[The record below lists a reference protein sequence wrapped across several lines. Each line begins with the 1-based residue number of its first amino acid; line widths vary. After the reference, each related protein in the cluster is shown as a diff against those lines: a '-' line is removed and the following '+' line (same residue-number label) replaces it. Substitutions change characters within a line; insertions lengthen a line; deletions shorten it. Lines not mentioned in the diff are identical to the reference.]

1 MRAPACSTP
10 RPAPPRARTLSRA
23 PARARRLWSWPPREH
38 RASSRD
44 AAMRAPRTHF
54 RPHLE
59 REMPPRPHFPTG
71 DPLEGGTGWSVR
83 LRPLTEQ
90 SGGARQAAP
99 TCALRQPMRAWPS
112 DVMPLPDP
120 GEERPRSPVR
130 TAQTHPRGSRR
141 FHCGGVRAGPAPWCM
156 PPVDLP
162 SPGPSPPLLHGG
174 PLVPTCDLLCTC
186 SCPPPRPRESVPC
199 PLFSAG
205 APPAIPAASGP
216 GRLMDPVPGPERS
229 CRPPCPRVSVCECLS
244 LRLSAA
250 VTA

>member
-1 MRAPACSTP
+1 
-10 RPAPPRARTLSRA
+10 
-23 PARARRLWSWPPREH
+23 
-38 RASSRD
+38 
-44 AAMRAPRTHF
+44 
-54 RPHLE
+54 
-59 REMPPRPHFPTG
+59 MPPRPHFPTG

-120 GEERPRSPVR
+120 GEERPRSPVG
-130 TAQTHPRGSRR
+130 TAQTHPRGSRS
-141 FHCGGVRAGPAPWCM
+141 FHCGGVRARPAPLCM
-156 PPVDLP
+156 LPFDLP
-162 SPGPSPPLLHGG
+162 SPSPFPLLSFMG
-174 PLVPTCDLLCTC
+174 VPFVSTRDLMCTC
-186 SCPPPRPRESVPC
+186 SFPPLRPRVSHVTFSPPGPPAPRRGPPPPFHGR
-199 PLFSAG
+199 

-216 GRLMDPVPGPERS
+216 GMLMDPVPSPERS
-229 CRPPCPRVSVCECLS
+229 CRPPCPRVSVCECPS